1 MPPLLTIS
9 WVAVVFVALTTT
21 GILVTRD
28 WRRQMGMMAVQY
40 LAAAVLAGAHWP
52 VGLSAAFL
60 VTGWMTIA
68 AIGMTVS
75 TVPLREDLEE
85 RSWPEG
91 RAFRLFMAGIV
102 FILAASLA
110 GRGYRLA
117 AGVEAPVLGGSIML
131 AAMGALQ
138 IGSSSRTSRVILGL
152 LTFLTGF
159 EVFYAAVEGSI
170 LVSGLLSVVT
180 LGLGLVGAHLLGAA
194 VPEDTA

>member
-1 MPPLLTIS
+1 M
-9 WVAVVFVALTTT
+9 
-21 GILVTRD
+21 
-28 WRRQMGMMAVQY
+28 
-40 LAAAVLAGAHWP
+40 
-52 VGLSAAFL
+52 
-60 VTGWMTIA
+60 
-68 AIGMTVS
+68 
-75 TVPLREDLEE
+75 
-85 RSWPEG
+85 
-91 RAFRLFMAGIV
+91 
-102 FILAASLA
+102 
-110 GRGYRLA
+110 A